1 MMLRSILGAICATLL
16 PLSASAAVLE
26 YTYAADYSYTQ
37 VLNGFDE
44 TGDHDA
50 NRLETRASITGTL
63 TFDDTLKN
71 VFGDTLRFGPVAIT
85 IDSFV
90 TQGTEMPI
98 SSIDLKDDLS
108 LDSIVT
114 TNSGLPVTSPAAEYT
129 LLGLFLADDTNTLF
143 AGGLAFPDLI
153 ELSNFTRARIT
164 LRSTLF
170 DPSLGAPYQP
180 TKIVGF
186 DLKQLTPVQT
196 PATVPLPAGLPLL
209 IGALGVLAC
218 HRRRRHRA

>member
-1 MMLRSILGAICATLL
+1 MMFRSILGAICATLL

-26 YTYAADYSYTQ
+26 YTYAADFSYTQ

-98 SSIDLKDDLS
+98 SSTDLKDDLS

-114 TNSGLPVTSPAAEYT
+114 TNSPPQS
-129 LLGLFLADDTNTLF
+129 
-143 AGGLAFPDLI
+143 
-153 ELSNFTRARIT
+153 TR
-164 LRSTLF
+164 
-170 DPSLGAPYQP
+170 
-180 TKIVGF
+180 
-186 DLKQLTPVQT
+186 
-196 PATVPLPAGLPLL
+196 
-209 IGALGVLAC
+209 C
-218 HRRRRHRA
+218 